1 MTEKIL
7 EDRELRFNL
16 IKKLSMKHPFIITLK
31 ANTPGDD
38 KNQYSSYFLIKLFN
52 TYFNSNIKFNSR
64 RLHEGHDGPFYV
76 YTIDEVNTLNM
87 KDRLVEIEENHPL
100 GRLIDLDYYING
112 VMVSRKDLNVL
123 RRTCLL
129 CENDAIVCMRN
140 QAHTYNDLLAFID
153 SSILSYLKKQVD
165 LIIDSSILNEL
176 NLTDKFG
183 LVTPLSSGSHK
194 DMDYDLMFKS
204 KDIIRPYL
212 VGIFLLGF
220 NFPDNDSL
228 FKKAQHL
235 GIEAEKKMF
244 ELTNHVNTYKG
255 LIYILGYVLLSL
267 GIVIKKNKSTD
278 EIYDLIKHFSSEVFS
293 DLSTHKETAGIR
305 AYIDHQITGIRGEVF
320 NGLPSLR
327 KAILHF
333 QDIDVFSQ
341 THQHAI
347 LLFLMRNTEDT
358 VLLKRAGSLEKY
370 QQINKLLK
378 DINPYDSS
386 DIKGFTKF
394 CINHNLSFGG
404 SADLFIVFHFIAL
417 FHKLI
422 F

>member
-1 MTEKIL
+1 MTENIL
-7 EDRELRFNL
+7 EDRESRFNL
-16 IKKLSMKHPFIITLK
+16 IEKLAMKHKFIVTLK

-38 KNQYSSYFLIKLFN
+38 KNRYSSYFLVKLFN
-52 TYFNSNIKFNSR
+52 TLLNSNLKLNSK

-76 YTIDEVNTLNM
+76 YTIDEGNAQNIKV
-87 KDRLVEIEENHPL
+87 RLVEIEENHPL

-112 VMVSRKDLNVL
+112 VMVSRKDLNVM
-123 RRTCLL
+123 RRSCLL

-140 QAHTYNDLLAFID
+140 QTHTYNDLLAFID

-165 LIIDSSILNEL
+165 FIIDSSILNEL
-176 NLTDKFG
+176 DLNDKFG

-212 VGIFLLGF
+212 VEIFLLGL
-220 NFPDNDSL
+220 NFPDDDSL
-228 FKKAQHL
+228 FKQAQQL

-267 GIVIKKNKSTD
+267 GIVVKKNKSID
-278 EIYDLIKHFSSEVFS
+278 DIYNLIKHFSSEVFS
-293 DLSTHKETAGIR
+293 NLTIHEETAGIR

-320 NGLPSLR
+320 NGLPTLR

-333 QDIDVFSQ
+333 QDVDVFSQ
-341 THQHAI
+341 SHQHAI

-358 VLLKRAGSLEKY
+358 VLLKRAGSLQNY
-370 QQINKLLK
+370 QQINKLLN
-378 DINPYDSS
+378 DINPYDPS

-394 CINHNLSFGG
+394 CIDHNLSFGG
-404 SADLFIVFHFIAL
+404 SADLFIVFHFISL
-417 FHKLI
+417 FNKI
-422 F
+422 VF